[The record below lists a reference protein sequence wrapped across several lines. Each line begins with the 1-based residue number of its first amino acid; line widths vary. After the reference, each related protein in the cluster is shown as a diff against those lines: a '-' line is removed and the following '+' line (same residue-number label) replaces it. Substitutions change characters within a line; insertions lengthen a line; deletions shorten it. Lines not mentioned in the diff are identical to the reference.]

1 MTLIMPLYR
10 NEWVRI
16 LSIAIVE
23 NWSESKNKYEILPQH
38 IAGLES
44 NMARKLKDL
53 PLLLS
58 FSVSIFSLITRFY
71 CSVRFRSIGFRKKQD
86 RELIASWFMRSNNIL
101 IINYRLFIE
110 KFTILYLMDQIEKS
124 ESSGNI

>member
-1 MTLIMPLYR
+1 MTLIMPLYG

-71 CSVRFRSIGFRKKQD
+71 CSIRFRSIGFRKKQD

-124 ESSGNI
+124 ESLGNI

>member
-1 MTLIMPLYR
+1 MTLIMPLYG

-71 CSVRFRSIGFRKKQD
+71 CSIRFRSIGFRKKQD
-86 RELIASWFMRSNNIL
+86 RELIASWFMSSNNIL